1 MANGAPTSAGT
12 RDTRVLRLTDQT
24 APLAEVAS
32 VENPTANPKTV
43 ASLDA
48 AVGGSGAVALQ
59 QQAQV
64 DTTETARLSQS
75 DLLKRARPSAY

>member
-32 VENPTANPKTV
+32 VENVNANPPTV
-43 ASLDA
+43 NRLDA
-48 AVGGSGAVALQ
+48 ATASGATMVA

-64 DTTETARLSQS
+64 DTTETARLDQPS
-75 DLLKRARPSAY
+75 LLKRAKPSAF